1 LFSIIG
7 KLSLRYEL
15 KPQNNKNSNLICK
28 FAFLNQNSNKQTMA
42 LQSINPTTTKAWQ
55 ELQKHFQEMQTA
67 SMKTMFQEDSNRT
80 EKFHIQWNDFLVD
93 YSKNIINQQT
103 IDLLLQLAEEVNL
116 KDAISQ
122 YFKGD
127 SINQTENRAVLHTA
141 LRANESDSV
150 LVDNQNVIPEIFE
163 VKAKIKIFTN
173 EVVNG
178 DRKGFTGK
186 EFTDIVNIGIGG
198 SDLGPAMVVEAL
210 QFYKNHLNVHFVSNV
225 DGDHVQE
232 IIKKL
237 NPETTLFVIVSKTFT
252 TQETLTNSET
262 IRKWF
267 LKSASQDDVAK
278 HFVAVSTN
286 IKNVTEFGINPENV
300 FPMWDWVGGRFS
312 LWSAVGLSISLAVG
326 FDNFDKLLKGAN
338 DMDNHFKSATFDKN
352 IPIVL
357 ALLSIWYNNFFGAES
372 EALIPYTQYLQKLA
386 PYLQQGIMESNGKS
400 IGRDGKPV
408 NYQTGTIIWG
418 EPGTNSQHAFFQLIH
433 QGTKLIPT
441 DFIGFVKPLYGDKD
455 HHDKLMSNFF
465 AQTEALLNGKTSEQV
480 QAEFDKQNLSIDK
493 TEYLRPFKVF
503 AGNKPTNTLLI
514 NKLTPE
520 TLGALVAMYE
530 HKIFVQGV
538 IWNIFS
544 YDQWGVELGKQ
555 LANAVLEEINSKEIK
570 NHDGSTTFLLKHFIK
585 Q

>member
-1 LFSIIG
+1 MTLPKINPS
-7 KLSLRYEL
+7 
-15 KPQNNKNSNLICK
+15 
-28 FAFLNQNSNKQTMA
+28 QTA
-42 LQSINPTTTKAWQ
+42 AWQSIQ
-55 ELQKHFQEMQTA
+55 SHFATMQAT
-67 SMKTMFQEDSNRT
+67 SMKELFASDADRA

-93 YSKNIINQQT
+93 YSKNILNQET
-103 IDLLLQLAEEVNL
+103 LDLLLNLASEVQL
-116 KDAISQ
+116 KDAISS

-127 SINQTENRAVLHTA
+127 LINQTENRAVLHTA
-141 LRANESDSV
+141 LRAKETDTI
-150 LVDNQNVIPEIFE
+150 LVDGINVMPEVYS
-163 VKAKIKIFTN
+163 VKNKIKNFSH
-173 EVVNG
+173 EVISGNK
-178 DRKGFTGK
+178 KGYTGK
-186 EFTDIVNIGIGG
+186 AFTDIVNIGIGG
-198 SDLGPAMVVEAL
+198 SDLGPAMIVEAL

-225 DGDHVQE
+225 DGDHVNE
-232 IIKKL
+232 VIKKL
-237 NPETTLFVIVSKTFT
+237 NPETTLFVVVSKTFT
-252 TQETLTNSET
+252 TQETLSNAET
-262 IRKWF
+262 IRSWF
-267 LKSASQDDVAK
+267 LQSASQEDVAK

-286 IKNVTEFGINPENV
+286 IQKVTEFGINPENV

-326 FDNFDKLLKGAN
+326 FDNFDDLLKGAN
-338 DMDNHFKSATFDKN
+338 EMDEHFKNESFDKN
-352 IPIVL
+352 IPVVL

-441 DFIGFVKPLYGDKD
+441 DFIGFKHSLYGNKD

-465 AQTEALLNGKTSEQV
+465 AQTEALLMGKTEAQV
-480 QAEFDKQNLSIDK
+480 K
-493 TEYLRPFKVF
+493 TEFEKQGISGEKADFLLPYKVF
-503 AGNKPTNTLLI
+503 SGNKPTNTILI
-514 NKLTPE
+514 NKLTPN

-555 LANAVLEEINSKEIK
+555 LANSILEEIENKQVK
-570 NHDGSTTFLLKHFIK
+570 NHDSSTSFLLKNFIK
-585 Q
+585 

>member
-1 LFSIIG
+1 MALPNTNPTSTG
-7 KLSLRYEL
+7 AWQK
-15 KPQNNKNSNLICK
+15 
-28 FAFLNQNSNKQTMA
+28 LNQHFTQIQNVSM
-42 LQSINPTTTKAWQ
+42 SEMFVHDKAR
-55 ELQKHFQEMQTA
+55 A
-67 SMKTMFQEDSNRT
+67 

-93 YSKNIINQQT
+93 YSKNRINQET
-103 IDLLLQLAEEVNL
+103 LSLLQDLAKEVNL
-116 KDAISQ
+116 KDAIAA
-122 YFKGD
+122 YFGGEN
-127 SINQTENRAVLHTA
+127 INQTENRAVLHTA
-141 LRANESDSV
+141 LRSPENSTV
-150 LVDNQNVIPEIFE
+150 LVDGKNVLPEIFE
-163 VKAKIKIFTN
+163 VKNKVKDFS
-173 EVVNG
+173 NG
-178 DRKGFTGK
+178 VISGARKGFTGK
-186 EFTDIVNIGIGG
+186 TFTDVVNIGIGG

-225 DGDHVQE
+225 DGDHVNE

-252 TQETLTNSET
+252 TQETLSNAET
-262 IRKWF
+262 IRTWF
-267 LKSASQDDVAK
+267 LKSAKQDDVAK

-286 IKNVTEFGINPENV
+286 IQKTTEFGINPDNI

-326 FDNFDKLLKGAN
+326 FENFDDLLKGAN
-338 DMDNHFKSATFDKN
+338 EMDEHFKNVSFDKN
-352 IPIVL
+352 IPVVL

-441 DFIGFVKPLYGDKD
+441 DFIGFVKPLYGNED
-455 HHDKLMSNFF
+455 HHNKLMSNFF
-465 AQTEALLNGKTSEQV
+465 AQTEALLNGKTEAQV
-480 QAEFDKQNLSIDK
+480 KAEFEKQGLPAETASF
-493 TEYLRPFKVF
+493 LLPFKVF
-503 AGNKPTNTLLI
+503 SGNKPTNTILI
-514 NKLTPE
+514 QKLTPKS
-520 TLGALVAMYE
+520 LGSLVAMYE
-530 HKIFVQGV
+530 HKIFVQGI

-555 LANAVLEEINSKEIK
+555 LANSILGEIDSGVVKK
-570 NHDGSTTFLLKHFIK
+570 HDSSTEFLLNHFLGNK
-585 Q
+585 

>member
-1 LFSIIG
+1 
-7 KLSLRYEL
+7 
-15 KPQNNKNSNLICK
+15 
-28 FAFLNQNSNKQTMA
+28 MA
-42 LQSINPTTTKAWQ
+42 LPKVNPSQTAAWQ
-55 ELQKHFQEMQTA
+55 QIQSHFEKMQTT
-67 SMKTMFQEDSNRT
+67 SMKDLFVSEANRA

-93 YSKNIINQQT
+93 YSKNIVSKET
-103 IDLLLQLAEEVNL
+103 LDLLLNLANEVEL
-116 KDAISQ
+116 KQAISS
-122 YFKGD
+122 YFQGD
-127 SINQTENRAVLHTA
+127 LINQTENRAVLHTA
-141 LRANESDSV
+141 LRAKESANV
-150 LVDNQNVIPEIFE
+150 LVDGVNVMPEVYS
-163 VKAKIKIFTN
+163 VKNKIKNFSN
-173 EVVNG
+173 EVISGNK
-178 DRKGFTGK
+178 KGFTGK
-186 EFTDIVNIGIGG
+186 PFTDIVNIGIGG
-198 SDLGPAMVVEAL
+198 SDLGPAMIVEAL

-225 DGDHVQE
+225 DGDHVNE
-232 IIKKL
+232 VIKKL
-237 NPETTLFVIVSKTFT
+237 NPETTLFVVVSKTFT
-252 TQETLTNSET
+252 TQETLSNAET
-262 IRKWF
+262 IRSWF
-267 LKSASQDDVAK
+267 LQSASQEDVAK

-286 IKNVTEFGINPENV
+286 IQKVTEFGINPDNV

-338 DMDNHFKSATFDKN
+338 EMDEHFKNESFDKN
-352 IPIVL
+352 IPVVL

-441 DFIGFVKPLYGDKD
+441 DFIGFKQPLYGNKD

-465 AQTEALLNGKTSEQV
+465 AQTEALLMGKTEVQV
-480 QAEFDKQNLSIDK
+480 KAEFEKQGISGDKADFL
-493 TEYLRPFKVF
+493 LPFKVF
-503 AGNKPTNTLLI
+503 SGNKPTNTILI

-520 TLGALVAMYE
+520 SLGALVAMYE
-530 HKIFVQGV
+530 HKIFVQGI

-555 LANAVLEEINSKEIK
+555 LANSILDEIVTKEVK
-570 NHDGSTTFLLKHFIK
+570 NHDSSTSFLLKAYLE
-585 Q
+585 

>member
-1 LFSIIG
+1 MHF
-7 KLSLRYEL
+7 K
-15 KPQNNKNSNLICK
+15 
-28 FAFLNQNSNKQTMA
+28 KQLMA
-42 LQSINPTTTKAWQ
+42 LKTINPTTTKAWQ
-55 ELQKHFQEMQTA
+55 DLQNHFQEMQTA
-67 SMKTMFQEDSNRT
+67 SMKTMFQEDPNRT
-80 EKFHIQWNDFLVD
+80 EKFHIKWNDFLID
-93 YSKNIINQQT
+93 YSKNRINQET
-103 IDLLLQLAEEVNL
+103 IDLLLQLADQVKL
-116 KDAISQ
+116 KEAIAQ
-122 YFKGD
+122 YFKGEI
-127 SINQTENRAVLHTA
+127 INQTENRAVLHTA
-141 LRANESDSV
+141 LRANQNDSV
-150 LVDNQNVIPEIFE
+150 FVDNQNVIPEIFE
-163 VKAKIKIFTN
+163 VKSKIKTFTN

-178 DRKGFTGK
+178 VRKGFTDK
-186 EFTDIVNIGIGG
+186 PFTDIVNIGIGG

-237 NPETTLFVIVSKTFT
+237 DPETTLFVIVSKTFT

-267 LKSASQDDVAK
+267 LKSALQDDVAK

-326 FDNFDKLLKGAN
+326 FDNFEKLLKGAN
-338 DMDNHFKSATFDKN
+338 DMDNHFKNETFDKN
-352 IPIVL
+352 IPVVL
-357 ALLSIWYNNFFGAES
+357 TLISIWYNNFFGAES
-372 EALIPYTQYLQKLA
+372 EALIPYSQYLQKLA

-408 NYQTGTIIWG
+408 NYQTGTLIWG

-441 DFIGFVKPLYGDKD
+441 DFIGFVKPLYGNKD

-480 QAEFDKQNLSIDK
+480 QAEFDNQNLPKAKAD
-493 TEYLRPFKVF
+493 YLKPFKVF

-514 NKLTPE
+514 DKLSPE
-520 TLGALVAMYE
+520 NLGSLIAMYE
-530 HKIFVQGV
+530 HKIFVQGI

-555 LANAVLEEINSKEIK
+555 LANSILDEINTKK
-570 NHDGSTTFLLKHFIK
+570 VQNHDSSTTFLLNYFLKK
-585 Q
+585 